1 MTDQERRAPRF
12 YERRSLQVE
21 AYDAANPTVPGG
33 DDVGFLGRLAG
44 EVGGPVLELGC
55 GTGRV
60 AIPLAEAG
68 FEVVGLDLSAP
79 MLAIADAKRRS
90 LPSDV
95 RRRVRFVEADMRDF
109 RLRRRFGLAFAA
121 FRAFQHLLEP
131 ADQRAALAAVRRH
144 LRPGG
149 LLVLDVFDPK
159 LRWVEQD
166 ATWEEVDDTR
176 HPLTG
181 RLVRRSAIDRVND
194 PLVQRSSILFR
205 LEELE
210 DDGSV
215 VREEIEEL
223 VLRWTYR
230 HELWH
235 LLELEG
241 FEPVAE
247 YSDYAGSPP
256 RYGGEIIAIA
266 RKPEARRS
274 QGGRRTRGVSSG
286 RG

>member
-1 MTDQERRAPRF
+1 VGDDDRRAPRF

-21 AYDAANPTVPGG
+21 SYDAANLTVPGG
-33 DDVGFLGRLAG
+33 DDAGFLRRLAQ

-68 FEVVGLDLSAP
+68 FEVVGLDLSTP

-90 LPSDV
+90 LTSDV

-131 ADQRAALAAVRRH
+131 ADQRAAIDATRRH

-149 LLVLDVFDPK
+149 LLVLDLFDPR
-159 LRWVEQD
+159 LRWVDEG
-166 ATWEEVDDTR
+166 AEWEEVDETV
-176 HPLTG
+176 HPVTG
-181 RLVRRSAIDRVND
+181 RLVRRTAIDRINEPVR
-194 PLVQRSSILFR
+194 QRTTILFR

-210 DDGSV
+210 HDGTV
-215 VREEIEEL
+215 VRAETEEL

-230 HELWH
+230 QELWH

-256 RYGGEIIAIA
+256 RYGGEIIAVA
-266 RKPEARRS
+266 RKASRRPGPS
-274 QGGRRTRGVSSG
+274 GGRAEAEEVDRG
-286 RG
+286 